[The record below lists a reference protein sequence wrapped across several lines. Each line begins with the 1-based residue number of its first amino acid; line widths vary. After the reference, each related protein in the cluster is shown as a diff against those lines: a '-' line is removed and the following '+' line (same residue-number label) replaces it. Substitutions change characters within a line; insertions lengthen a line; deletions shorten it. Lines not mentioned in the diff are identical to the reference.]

1 LDGGV
6 SPPPRG
12 WPQPELSTDE
22 LKEEVE
28 CDAER
33 YRDLDAGNANANDDD
48 DDDDD
53 DEEGDGHSAG
63 STAIATQRVGSE
75 SPPAVRGRGVE
86 VAFSYGGD
94 NTVVESGVSAS
105 ALPREWSTKAVSV
118 EERDATL
125 RGAKRD
131 APHTAAPSG
140 GSAAAAPAATWG
152 GDVDNGA
159 AGSAGSSRGVS
170 PDSDDGDMDDAFPP
184 ELR

>member
-1 LDGGV
+1 MDGDV

-33 YRDLDAGNANANDDD
+33 YRDLDAGHAKATD

-53 DEEGDGHSAG
+53 DEEGDGCPAG
-63 STAIATQRVGSE
+63 SSAVATQRVDSE
-75 SPPAVRGRGVE
+75 SPPAAVRGRGVE

-105 ALPREWSTKAVSV
+105 ALPREWSTKAVSE

-131 APHTAAPSG
+131 SPYTAALSG
-140 GSAAAAPAATWG
+140 GSAAAAAATLG

-159 AGSAGSSRGVS
+159 TGSAGSSRGVS
-170 PDSDDGDMDDAFPP
+170 PDSDDGDMDDAFSP

>member
-1 LDGGV
+1 LDGDV

-12 WPQPELSTDE
+12 WPQPELSADE

-33 YRDLDAGNANANDDD
+33 YRDLDAGNAKVTD

-53 DEEGDGHSAG
+53 DEEGDGRPAG
-63 STAIATQRVGSE
+63 SSAVATQRVGSE

-86 VAFSYGGD
+86 VAFSYEGD

-105 ALPREWSTKAVSV
+105 ALPREWSTKAVSL
-118 EERDATL
+118 EECDATL

-131 APHTAAPSG
+131 SPYTAALSG
-140 GSAAAAPAATWG
+140 GSAAAAATTLG

-159 AGSAGSSRGVS
+159 TGSAGSSRGVS
-170 PDSDDGDMDDAFPP
+170 PDSDDGDMGDAFPP

>member
-1 LDGGV
+1 LDGDV

-33 YRDLDAGNANANDDD
+33 YRDLDAGNAKST
-48 DDDDD
+48 DDD
-53 DEEGDGHSAG
+53 DEEEEEGDARPAG
-63 STAIATQRVGSE
+63 SSVVATQRVGSE

-131 APHTAAPSG
+131 SPYTAALSG
-140 GSAAAAPAATWG
+140 GSAAAAAATLG

-159 AGSAGSSRGVS
+159 TGSAGSSRGES